1 MLHIIL
7 CNNLFTKPNI
17 GPQINAS
24 TVGKALVVDICWS
37 TPWVF
42 DYLQHILYRST
53 NFPESYPRCDA
64 KPVIREEN
72 DIKNSKNN
80 SLHFG
85 GLPVKTETAEEADE
99 LMRVDEKASEIY
111 EDFTRSMKI
120 LCNNLFT
127 KPNIGPQINASTVG
141 KALVVDICWSTPW
154 VFDYLQHILYRSTN
168 FPESPGVMLNL

>member
-1 MLHIIL
+1 M
-7 CNNLFTKPNI
+7 KPNI

-53 NFPESYPRCDA
+53 NFPESYVYVGITFSSSVSCFRFDSMNLFFQPRCDA

-80 SLHFG
+80 SL
-85 GLPVKTETAEEADE
+85 
-99 LMRVDEKASEIY
+99 
-111 EDFTRSMKI
+111 
-120 LCNNLFT
+120 
-127 KPNIGPQINASTVG
+127 Q
-141 KALVVDICWSTPW
+141 
-154 VFDYLQHILYRSTN
+154 
-168 FPESPGVMLNL
+168 